1 MFIKKDCFMRNPF
14 PEEKSDIMFLFTVQA
29 IIQCYS
35 PTDITDKG
43 IMGCQMDKG
52 QSKNGERK
60 GK

>member
-1 MFIKKDCFMRNPF
+1 M
-14 PEEKSDIMFLFTVQA
+14 SLFTVQA
-29 IIQCYS
+29 KIQYYN

-43 IMGCQMDKG
+43 IVGHQMDKE